1 MHNLTERVASLDQ
14 SIREWNLM
22 RRRQFEAAHP
32 SEVSTEDQ
40 SSLRRALGQQQI
52 SDGRSSPGTPDA
64 SCSSLSP
71 LPVTSVPH
79 TPRVSEGVP
88 ETSHGHL
95 EMMKPTWPRAG
106 RGRLTKSSGA
116 KRQPDQPLPLVWLA
130 ERDRPHVFTSSQG
143 VAYMTICCSYY
154 PTTMAFCFLEELGME
169 FVSSFEIAKI
179 HMVSRPYAFLEF
191 DSIIQKIKWH
201 YNYSNRPS
209 LKISVTNIQ
218 RELKVTPP
226 RQVKVDDIVVTN
238 GTLNGHLYLQS
249 GSAPSYRLE
258 PVSAV
263 GILSVILNIMCG
275 ALNLIRGVHL
285 IEHNFQDG
293 DEEKWTVVAFLVAFI
308 TCVFQCYLYLFYAS
322 ARMIKAPG
330 ALILIC
336 ICNSYLFGLRNVWQI
351 LFHLGVA
358 SLSTHQ
364 ILTRK
369 LTERPPDCGV

>member
-1 MHNLTERVASLDQ
+1 MSMILFAYVVRVTDGLPLSASTDFEY
-14 SIREWNLM
+14 SREL
-22 RRRQFEAAHP
+22 QECKKQLKI
-32 SEVSTEDQ
+32 VSK
-40 SSLRRALGQQQI
+40 LLGQFPGRGTVKSNQLHIHFPASTIFSLCI
-52 SDGRSSPGTPDA
+52 SDGCCFSCCCVQVARS
-64 SCSSLSP
+64 LI
-71 LPVTSVPH
+71 
-79 TPRVSEGVP
+79 E
-88 ETSHGHL
+88 
-95 EMMKPTWPRAG
+95 
-106 RGRLTKSSGA
+106 RG
-116 KRQPDQPLPLVWLA
+116 
-130 ERDRPHVFTSSQG
+130 FTSSQG